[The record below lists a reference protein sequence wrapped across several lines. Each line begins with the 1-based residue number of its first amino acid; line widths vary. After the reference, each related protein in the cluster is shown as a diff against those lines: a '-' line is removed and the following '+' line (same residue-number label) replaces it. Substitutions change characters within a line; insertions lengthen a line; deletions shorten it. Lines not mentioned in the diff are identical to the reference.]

1 LEKEMKN
8 ETVSNKRILFGLFLI
23 ALGVFWILVKLDV
36 IPDTWNDVLISWK
49 MLLIGI
55 GVFSMIGGNRT
66 AGTILIVIGGFF
78 MIPDIVNIPY
88 ELRRIGW
95 PLLIIGIG
103 VALLLTYRKGA
114 PIPPQSG
121 NGNQC
126 SVDYFDDFVIFG
138 GREVFVNSNNF
149 LGGKITSIFGG
160 AEYDLRQSRLSEN
173 GAVIESVCVFGGSGF
188 KVPPDWSVK
197 NEVTAIFG
205 AFEDKRGMTAHDV
218 ITDNSKT
225 LVIKGFCAFGG
236 VEVKYQ

>member
-1 LEKEMKN
+1 MKN
-8 ETVSNKRILFGLFLI
+8 ENLSNKRILFGLFLI

-55 GVFSMIGGNRT
+55 GVFSIIGGNRT
-66 AGTILIVIGGFF
+66 SGTILIIIGGFF
-78 MIPDIVNIPY
+78 MIPDIVHIPY

-95 PLLIIGIG
+95 PLLVIGIG
-103 VALLLTYRKGA
+103 VALLLTYRKGTQM
-114 PIPPQSG
+114 PQTL
-121 NGNQC
+121 NDNQC
-126 SVDYFDDFVIFG
+126 SIDFFDDFVIFG
-138 GREVFVNSNNF
+138 GREVFVNSQNF
-149 LGGKITSIFGG
+149 FGGKIASIFGG
-160 AEYDLRQSRLSEN
+160 AEYDLRQARLSEN
-173 GAVIESVCVFGGSGF
+173 GAVIESVCIFGGCGF

-218 ITDNSKT
+218 KTDTSKT
-225 LVIKGFCAFGG
+225 LVIKGICAFGG

>member
-1 LEKEMKN
+1 MKN

-23 ALGVFWILVKLDV
+23 ALGVFWILVKLDI

-55 GVFSMIGGNRT
+55 GIFSIIGGNRT
-66 AGTILIVIGGFF
+66 SGTILIVIGGFF
-78 MIPDIVNIPY
+78 MIPDIVHIPY

-103 VALLLTYRKGA
+103 VALIITNRKVTK
-114 PIPPQSG
+114 IPQTL
-121 NGNQC
+121 NDNQC
-126 SVDYFDDFVIFG
+126 SIDFFDDFVFFG
-138 GREVFVNSNNF
+138 GREVFVNSQNF
-149 LGGKITSIFGG
+149 FGGKIASIFGG
-160 AEYDLRQSRLSEN
+160 AEYDLRQARLSEN
-173 GAVIESVCVFGGSGF
+173 GAVIESVCIFGGCGF

-218 ITDNSKT
+218 KTDTSKT
-225 LVIKGFCAFGG
+225 LVIKGICAFGG

>member
-1 LEKEMKN
+1 MKN

-23 ALGVFWILVKLDV
+23 ALGVFWILVKLDI
-36 IPDTWNDVLISWK
+36 IPDTLNDVLISWK

-55 GVFSMIGGNRT
+55 GVFSMISGNRT
-66 AGTILIVIGGFF
+66 SGTILIVIGGFF
-78 MIPDIVNIPY
+78 MIPDIVLIPE

-103 VALLLTYRKGA
+103 VALLLTCRKGRGV
-114 PIPPQSG
+114 PE
-121 NGNQC
+121 NMNENKC

-138 GREVFVNSNNF
+138 GREVFVNSNCF

>member
-1 LEKEMKN
+1 MKN

-66 AGTILIVIGGFF
+66 SGTILIVIGGFF
-78 MIPDIVNIPY
+78 MIPDIVFIPE

-103 VALLLTYRKGA
+103 VALLLTYRKG
-114 PIPPQSG
+114 SG
-121 NGNQC
+121 VPENMNGNKC
-126 SVDYFDDFVIFG
+126 SVDYFDEFVIFG

>member
-1 LEKEMKN
+1 MKN
-8 ETVSNKRILFGLFLI
+8 ETVSNKRIFFGLFLI

-66 AGTILIVIGGFF
+66 SGTILIVIGGFF
-78 MIPDIVNIPY
+78 MIPDIVLIPE

-103 VALLLTYRKGA
+103 VALLLTYRKG
-114 PIPPQSG
+114 SG
-121 NGNQC
+121 VPENMNGNKC
-126 SVDYFDDFVIFG
+126 SVDYFDEFVIFG

-160 AEYDLRQSRLSEN
+160 AEYDLRQARLSEN